1 MLKLIV
7 PATLFFTLPVC
18 VLSAEITLQWPTD
31 NALMFMLTCFGKNV
45 SSVSD
50 LVVGR
55 SSVQSYYNKG
65 VDPFTILFFQTLT
78 RNA

>member
-18 VLSAEITLQWPTD
+18 VLSAEITLQWPD
-31 NALMFMLTCFGKNV
+31 DKVLTLTYFGKNV
-45 SSVSD
+45 SSVND

-65 VDPFTILFFQTLT
+65 VEPFSTLFFQTLT